1 MTTKERLIQAILRRI
16 DELEPGDAE
25 SHIWYNRFIDLIN
38 EVL

>member
-25 SHIWYNRFIDLIN
+25 SHIWFNRFIDLIN
-38 EVL
+38 DVL